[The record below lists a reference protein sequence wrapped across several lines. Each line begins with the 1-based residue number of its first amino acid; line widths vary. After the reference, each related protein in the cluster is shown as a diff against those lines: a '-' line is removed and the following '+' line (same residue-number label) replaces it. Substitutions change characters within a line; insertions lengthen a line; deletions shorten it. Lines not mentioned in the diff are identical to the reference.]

1 MVVTE
6 KYVIRN
12 DNRRLSKVTTSPKKN
27 LSRQSCINNMALK
40 LLQYLYCWWR
50 SCLVVIY
57 KFYLL
62 SIRLHSATNIRK
74 HPFLYPQGESLRIN
88 FDHIYHQR
96 SPSQVAPWC
105 SGYHYCTTSF
115 NQAWIQVQILFAVY
129 RRFAMVKISDNGP
142 RWKYS

>member
-1 MVVTE
+1 
-6 KYVIRN
+6 
-12 DNRRLSKVTTSPKKN
+12 
-27 LSRQSCINNMALK
+27 MALK
-40 LLQYLYCWWR
+40 LLQYLHCWSR
-50 SCLVVIY
+50 SCLVVIS

-62 SIRLHSATNIRK
+62 SIRLNSATNIRK

-115 NQAWIQVQILFAVY
+115 SQAWIQVQILFAVY
-129 RRFAMVKISDNGP
+129 RRFAMVRILTIVPAGNIAKHLSPVKCNTETIIIIKSV
-142 RWKYS
+142 